1 METGPVLR
9 VPAPRPWAH
18 LLRPVQEVKGEHIQL
33 QLERLDLQ
41 HRPRQAGALDLGEG
55 HVRHGA
61 FIVPRTVQPETLG
74 GGKGEGKQEG
84 QQGFN
89 EQGFNEQGL
98 TKWRK
103 EACEVGHRAMALHS
117 DRWT

>member
-1 METGPVLR
+1 MIRALP
-9 VPAPRPWAH
+9 H

-61 FIVPRTVQPETLG
+61 FIIPCAVQPETLG
-74 GGKGEGKQEG
+74 AVWGNARRAGEQEV
-84 QQGFN
+84 N
-89 EQGFNEQGL
+89 
-98 TKWRK
+98 
-103 EACEVGHRAMALHS
+103 
-117 DRWT
+117 